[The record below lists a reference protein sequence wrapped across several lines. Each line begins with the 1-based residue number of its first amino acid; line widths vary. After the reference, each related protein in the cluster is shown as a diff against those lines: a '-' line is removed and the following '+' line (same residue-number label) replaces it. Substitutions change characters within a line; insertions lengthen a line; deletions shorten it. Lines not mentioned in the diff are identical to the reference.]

1 MNNSSPIPS
10 TASSLQARKITRK
23 ELAAYCGFS
32 VRTIDELT
40 RSGVLPYFKIGGG
53 VRYDL
58 AEVEATLRG
67 RFHVQ
72 ARIPAPGEKQWPQ
85 KQGGNTGSHGAGAGG
100 TPPSGPDATTA
111 NATTSTATS
120 A

>member
-40 RSGVLPYFKIGGG
+40 RTGVLPYFKIGGG

-58 AEVEATLRG
+58 AEVEATLRE

-72 ARIPAPGEKQWPQ
+72 ARVPAPEQQQTQSDSP
-85 KQGGNTGSHGAGAGG
+85 G
-100 TPPSGPDATTA
+100 TSA
-111 NATTSTATS
+111 TSTATT